1 MTLKELGELLRR
13 ERERKGLSVKQV
25 MESTKISRRILVAL
39 EEGDRKNLPHPVY
52 AKGFILNYAR
62 LLDLNQ
68 AEVLEAVT
76 QEFGVDEDEDRPNSR
91 ANSWRVGE
99 APAPA
104 AGGRRVWPTVLLI
117 IVLVVVLA
125 AMVVYLQR
133 RGALTAHGP
142 AAPQTQEPAA
152 PAAPQAAAPEAM
164 TPPAAPAEQAALSEA
179 APAPVP
185 AAPAAGTPAP
195 SMGQPGVVQPAA
207 PAQEPAKPAAHTPGA
222 KTLAV
227 VAKPGQMCWMEV
239 SVDGA
244 DKREFFIRSG
254 ESVSFEYTEKL
265 WIKLGNVGGVNV
277 THNGKALVTDGAGW
291 SVKTLT
297 FP

>member
-25 MESTKISRRILVAL
+25 MESTKISRRILVAI
-39 EEGDRKNLPHPVY
+39 EDGDRANLPHPVY
-52 AKGFILNYAR
+52 AKGFIRNYAR
-62 LLDLNQ
+62 LLDLTQ
-68 AEVLEAVT
+68 EELLAAVD
-76 QEFGVDEDEDRPNSR
+76 QEFGVEEDEERQHTRSVPRR
-91 ANSWRVGE
+91 A
-99 APAPA
+99 APADGMSAQPA
-104 AGGRRVWPTVLLI
+104 NGRRVWPTLLLI
-117 IVLVVVLA
+117 AVLVAVLA

-133 RGALTAHGP
+133 RGALTAQGP
-142 AAPQTQEPAA
+142 AAPQVQEQAAAPATAPEAAAVQPAPAPEPVAPVVETPAPAPAPVSPAA
-152 PAAPQAAAPEAM
+152 PAAPVQ
-164 TPPAAPAEQAALSEA
+164 EQAK
-179 APAPVP
+179 PAV
-185 AAPAAGTPAP
+185 
-195 SMGQPGVVQPAA
+195 
-207 PAQEPAKPAAHTPGA
+207 PAQEQAKPHVPGA

-239 SVDGA
+239 SVDGG
-244 DKREFFIRSG
+244 DKKEFFIRSN

-277 THNGKALVTDGAGW
+277 THNGKAVVTDGAGW

>member
-52 AKGFILNYAR
+52 AKGFIRNYAR

-68 AEVLEAVT
+68 AEVLEAVN
-76 QEFGVDEDEDRPNSR
+76 QEFGVDEDEDRPHSH
-91 ANSWRVGE
+91 ANSWHSGD

-117 IVLVVVLA
+117 IVLVIVLA

-133 RGALTAHGP
+133 RGALTSSHT
-142 AAPQTQEPAA
+142 AAPQTQEQAA
-152 PAAPQAAAPEAM
+152 AAAPQAAAPEAVR
-164 TPPAAPAEQAALSEA
+164 PPAESADQNAPSEA
-179 APAPVP
+179 APAPATPATGVP
-185 AAPAAGTPAP
+185 APA
-195 SMGQPGVVQPAA
+195 MGQPGVVQPAV

-222 KTLAV
+222 KVLAV

-244 DKREFFIRSG
+244 DKKEFFIRSG

-265 WIKLGNVGGVNV
+265 WIKLGNVGGVHV
-277 THNGKALVTDGAGW
+277 THNGKAVVTDGAGW

>member
-52 AKGFILNYAR
+52 AKGFIRNYAR

-76 QEFGVDEDEDRPNSR
+76 QEFGVEEDEDRPSSR
-91 ANSWRVGE
+91 ANSWRPGE

-117 IVLVVVLA
+117 IVLVLVLA

-133 RGALTAHGP
+133 RGALTSSR
-142 AAPQTQEPAA
+142 
-152 PAAPQAAAPEAM
+152 PAAPQAQEQAAPAASAPAVPEAAAPAPEA
-164 TPPAAPAEQAALSEA
+164 AAPAVET
-179 APAPVP
+179 PAPVP
-185 AAPAAGTPAP
+185 AASA
-195 SMGQPGVVQPAA
+195 AA
-207 PAQEPAKPAAHTPGA
+207 PAQEPSKPAIPAQEPSKPAAHTPGA

-244 DKREFFIRSG
+244 DKKEFFIRSG

-277 THNGKALVTDGAGW
+277 THNGKAVVTDGAGW